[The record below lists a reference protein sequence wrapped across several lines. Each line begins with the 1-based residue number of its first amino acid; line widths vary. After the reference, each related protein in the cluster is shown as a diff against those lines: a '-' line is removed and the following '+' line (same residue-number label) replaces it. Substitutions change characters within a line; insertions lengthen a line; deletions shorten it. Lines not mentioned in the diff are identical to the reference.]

1 MARSTTSAYFIAAA
15 LYLVFALLT
24 VLAYA
29 LAQFGWIG
37 TIPNLYWLRMH
48 ALTIGVLAQALL
60 GVLPALSAQRLRSPA
75 PPRWV
80 LWTVFVLLNSGLLL
94 LEIGQVSVTAG
105 PIHSGGM
112 LLLAAVTVEVGL
124 LLWLWR
130 RAAAPRPLVAGFYLA
145 APSFLLLGVLMALT
159 LLLGWWSP
167 AGYQATK
174 ESHIHANIF
183 GFTGLAI
190 AGLVLD
196 RLPALFG
203 RTLARPQWI
212 RPIFWL
218 MLIGALALWLGPY
231 IGVIPIMGGGLLLYV
246 AGTVLMLANF
256 FITTHRPHSV
266 RIVNGAHVLLSYLW
280 IAAPV
285 IATLG
290 YVLLGPDR
298 ISLATLEAGVTQG
311 LVYGWI
317 LQLVLALLPVAVLRF
332 RTGEMRRVIDKH
344 EGSWFTLLLLN
355 GAVAVVWLA
364 SIFLPWT
371 VAAPLVA
378 IGYLLVI
385 VATLPAL
392 LILWRAFRTPQ
403 AVAAPVAS
411 APT

>member
-1 MARSTTSAYFIAAA
+1 MARSPTSAYFITAA

-94 LEIGQVSVTAG
+94 LEIGQVTVTAG

-130 RAAAPRPLVAGFYLA
+130 RAAAPRPLVTGFYLA
-145 APSFLLLGVLMALT
+145 APGFLLLGVLMALT

-190 AGLVLD
+190 AGLALD

-212 RPIFWL
+212 KPIFWL
-218 MLIGALALWLGPY
+218 MLIGAFALWLGPY

-246 AGTVLMLANF
+246 SGTVLMLANL
-256 FITTHRPHSV
+256 FITTHRPHPV
-266 RIVNGAHVLLSYLW
+266 RIVNGAQVLISYLW
-280 IAAPV
+280 IAAPAV
-285 IATLG
+285 ATLV
-290 YVLLGPDR
+290 YVLLGPNR
-298 ISLATLEAGVTQG
+298 LPRATVEAGVMQG

-317 LQLVLALLPVAVLRF
+317 LQLVLALLPVAVLRQ
-332 RTGEMRRVIDKH
+332 RTGDTWRIIGRR
-344 EGSWFTLLLLN
+344 EGSWFTLVLLN
-355 GAVAVVWLA
+355 LAVAVIWLA
-364 SIFLPWT
+364 SILLPWPT
-371 VAAPLVA
+371 ARPLVT
-378 IGYLLVI
+378 IGYLLVV
-385 VATLPAL
+385 VATLPVL
-392 LILWRAFRTPQ
+392 RILYFSLQ
-403 AVAAPVAS
+403 
-411 APT
+411 PTRPGNAQIL